1 MSSPSF
7 SKNTPNKIGTGIKV
21 SGRNTLIKTADN
33 DWRVAI
39 ADEPIDAKVDGT
51 KMFCVRVDIAVDS
64 GIMIGFTP
72 METFDSES
80 EAYFGYND
88 FTGCGINLYN
98 GNIWYPVEKNHNII
112 DRGISLNAKEI
123 IVILT
128 ISNNGTKKEI
138 RFFLDGKQSES
149 TDVSEYFKGAL
160 SFPVIVF
167 SEKNQQV
174 TTIPIDEIKTRTPEI
189 ESMIKEHQQQNN
201 QSGGAVASSSS
212 SAAMIQLQKEL
223 DEALQKI
230 AALSSQLQQ
239 EKQQHEKQ
247 SKEKDN
253 QLQQKELQLQQKD
266 AFCQQKDYQL
276 QQEKQ
281 KLKEKDD
288 QLQQEKRKSSDL
300 EKEVQ
305 QLKQQL
311 LSLSSSNQNQNQ
323 GSVSPF
329 VADKPYQI
337 DLAKNGVKPPSD
349 PNAFGTI
356 LPVLQTSP
364 LFQHVKNELWKK
376 LGTMFPSPKSVADFT
391 LEQVEI
397 IYSEVSSL
405 ETRMRRL
412 QQLRNQGGDL
422 FNPASGAFTAEQ
434 LQSLIAFRDRFLSRS
449 SSADPKTPNLV
460 NVFHGTR
467 ISRLQSVV
475 NGLVAVRSTDAGF
488 FGLGCYTT
496 TSIEYAARYAVGEFN
511 PNAND
516 FAPRADGCYPVVWC
530 VAAVGVCYPLTRETD
545 YSKKRVH
552 DGMQVSDYFGSG
564 LNPGFDCHC
573 VAVNESA
580 GFQAVPRNMMQYM
593 EIVFDQEVQVLPIA
607 VLWVKPM

>member
-1 MSSPSF
+1 MSAPSF
-7 SKNTPNKIGTGIKV
+7 SPNIPNKIGKNITV
-21 SGRNTLIKTADN
+21 SGRNTLIRTVQEN
-33 DWRVAI
+33 WSFAI
-39 ADEPIDAKVDGT
+39 SDEPFDAKVDG
-51 KMFCVRVDIAVDS
+51 KKLFCVRVDNAGPYS
-64 GIMIGFTP
+64 YIMIGFTP
-72 METFDSES
+72 METFDSTKES
-80 EAYFGYND
+80 GFGKNG
-88 FTGCGINLYN
+88 FTGCGISLYD
-98 GNIWYPVEKNHNII
+98 GNVWYPVQKHHDFI
-112 DRGISLNAKEI
+112 DNKFSRKAKEI

-128 ISNNGTKKEI
+128 ISNNGAKKEI
-138 RFFLDGKQSES
+138 KFLCDGNES
-149 TDVSEYFKGAL
+149 KSSDVSEHLQGDFL
-160 SFPVIVF
+160 FPAICLG
-167 SEKNQQV
+167 EKNQV
-174 TTIPIDEIKTRTPEI
+174 TTIPIDQIKTRTPEI
-189 ESMIKEHQQQNN
+189 ENFIKEYQQQQQKNKNNN

-212 SAAMIQLQKEL
+212 AMIQLQKEL
-223 DEALQKI
+223 DEALQKN
-230 AALSSQLQQ
+230 AALSAQLQQ
-239 EKQQHEKQ
+239 EKQQHEAEKKK
-247 SKEKDN
+247 SKENYD
-253 QLQQKELQLQQKD
+253 QLQREKNL
-266 AFCQQKDYQL
+266 L
-276 QQEKQ
+276 QQETQ
-281 KLKEKDD
+281 
-288 QLQQEKRKSSDL
+288 KSSDL
-300 EKEVQ
+300 EKENQ

-311 LSLSSSNQNQNQ
+311 LSLSSLNQTQNQ
-323 GSVSPF
+323 GPVSPF

-337 DLAKNGVKPPSD
+337 DLAKNGVKAPSD

-376 LGTMFPSPKSVADFT
+376 LGTMFPSPKPVTAFT

-397 IYSEVSSL
+397 IYSDVVML
-405 ETRMRRL
+405 EGRMRRL

-449 SSADPKTPNLV
+449 SSADPKSPNLV

-516 FAPRADGCYPVVWC
+516 FTPRADGCYPVVWC
-530 VAAVGVCYPLTRETD
+530 VAAVGVCYPLTREVD

-580 GFQAVPRNMMQYM
+580 GFQAVPRKEMQYM